1 MPRGGAG
8 HFGAAERFCT
18 SNTILTCFLLLCEAS
33 AHHRSH
39 SEALYCFA
47 AVAAHALTVLPT
59 HGCPCS
65 MGHEAVCVVAL
76 RLYGVRVVSA
86 VSWHDRL
93 AFKLLDGP
101 L

>member
-1 MPRGGAG
+1 MLRLQDHVQVQVSTPCGVWSCKHRFMPRGGAG
-8 HFGAAERFCT
+8 QFGAAEPFCT
-18 SNTILTCFLLLCEAS
+18 SNMLLTCLLLLCEAS

-65 MGHEAVCVVAL
+65 MGHEAVCVVML
-76 RLYGVRVVSA
+76 
-86 VSWHDRL
+86 
-93 AFKLLDGP
+93 
-101 L
+101 